1 MNEDVFYQPIPK
13 FNTDRP
19 LSECVVTI
27 SGIEQQEKDNIS
39 KLCEALGALVQKSL
53 SSKNTGSFKQNTHL
67 ICKEPIGPKYDAAR
81 NWKMPV
87 VYPEWAI
94 ECCVTGVRVEEAKFS
109 VESGHNAASTQLI
122 EILNKI
128 RTNNDDAASSAANN
142 TGAAAVA
149 AGDDFDNDDETTG
162 GQEEEMYSRNMTGLG
177 GGDGVADAG
186 ADESS
191 MVNQMQ
197 KSGLNDSSF
206 SASKSESKKPRLEEA
221 DFNPGLLSVYLF
233 AAKKIFNHFF
243 LIIFSKT
250 AVLAV

>member
-1 MNEDVFYQPIPK
+1 M
-13 FNTDRP
+13 
-19 LSECVVTI
+19 VTI

-142 TGAAAVA
+142 TGAAAMA
-149 AGDDFDNDDETTG
+149 AEGGEDATTG
-162 GQEEEMYSRNMTGLG
+162 GQEEEEEEEEMHSRNMTGPS
-177 GGDGVADAG
+177 
-186 ADESS
+186 ADETS

-221 DFNPGLLSVYLF
+221 DFNPGLFLF
-233 AAKKIFNHFF
+233 IYF
-243 LIIFSKT
+243 LCLFICCQDD
-250 AVLAV
+250 L